1 MSRRDL
7 RFQVVTSSFA
17 DSVGAR
23 RLTPARAV
31 PQERR
36 TEGSVLLS
44 PR

>member
-1 MSRRDL
+1 MSRRGSRL
-7 RFQVVTSSFA
+7 PFATSSFA

-36 TEGSVLLS
+36 KERSVVLS
-44 PR
+44 PH